1 MGKTK
6 TTKMGGRGCLH
17 HPVLLLLLL
26 IFFEASVA
34 QDATIG
40 LPTPVSDPHVVGGV
54 SPDQAVDFRAMD
66 AASFAVGEIKKR
78 SNSLGETKL
87 GNVLKVRTQV
97 VAGINYFMDLEVVTD
112 GHTQVHHVTV
122 WDQFGNMHLTRDDI
136 ADSA

>member
-54 SPDQAVDFRAMD
+54 SSDQAVDSRAMD

-97 VAGINYFMDLEVVTD
+97 VTD